1 MKIKKGVKLRTMR
14 GKCVAVSVDNS
25 GEGFNGMI
33 TLNDSAELM
42 WRKLEQGAD
51 EADLVRLLCDEY
63 GISPEEAA
71 EDSAAFIAKLEEMK
85 LLVK

>member
-14 GKCVAVSVDNS
+14 GKAVAVSVDNS

-42 WRKLEQGAD
+42 WKKLEQGAD
-51 EADLVRLLCDEY
+51 EADLFKLLCDEY

-71 EDSAAFIAKLEEMK
+71 EDSAAFIAKLEELK
-85 LLVK
+85 LLET